1 MALLFFTVNIIAAFI
16 AMASVTQ
23 LETSHYLWGGVTM
36 TAGGT
41 FLARFGTYAILMS
54 NMIPISLLVTMD
66 MVKFLASIFIQLDE
80 DMYYEEMDVACQVR
94 CLDLIEELGM
104 IEHVFSDKTG
114 TLTSNST
121 HGTASSRTVVK
132 VTAWRFLSFIRI
144 KKILIEF
151 ETT

>member
-1 MALLFFTVNIIAAFI
+1 MAFLFFTVIIIAAFI

-23 LETSHYLWGGVTM
+23 LETSHYLWGGETM
-36 TAGGT
+36 MAGGT
-41 FLARFGTYAILMS
+41 FLARFGTYAILMA

-114 TLTSNST
+114 TLTSNSMDFRKCT
-121 HGTASSRTVVK
+121 IKGISYGKGTTQIARSNMKRK
-132 VTAWRFLSFIRI
+132 GLG
-144 KKILIEF
+144 K
-151 ETT
+151 

>member
-1 MALLFFTVNIIAAFI
+1 MAFLFFTVIIIAAFI

-41 FLARFGTYAILMS
+41 FLARFGTYAILMA

-114 TLTSNST
+114 TLTSNSMDFRKCT
-121 HGTASSRTVVK
+121 VKGISYGKGTTQIARSNMKRK
-132 VTAWRFLSFIRI
+132 GLG
-144 KKILIEF
+144 K
-151 ETT
+151 

>member
-23 LETSHYLWGGVTM
+23 LETSHYLWGGETM

-66 MVKFLASIFIQLDE
+66 MVKFLSDNIFRTRSSTKFTFGVIGSFSFFFWFRWYCYKKLNTTRGNNTIRGDGYVVYAKSG
-80 DMYYEEMDVACQVR
+80 DGCMCQ
-94 CLDLIEELGM
+94 E
-104 IEHVFSDKTG
+104 
-114 TLTSNST
+114 
-121 HGTASSRTVVK
+121 
-132 VTAWRFLSFIRI
+132 W
-144 KKILIEF
+144 
-151 ETT
+151 